1 MSRGRKPIL
10 LFALTIAYCLLLV
23 LASCKRGLA
32 SSGSE
37 NCCQEEVFV
46 FTTKD
51 GNHLLTGTLTL
62 PRQFNAS
69 QKALILVTPPSA
81 SSQAYEGLYTAL
93 SKVLVD
99 HGIAVLTYDP
109 RHLADTAIAVQS
121 VTVFDQADD
130 AESAYV
136 ALKEDSRFGLVG
148 LLGHSE
154 GGNAV
159 AIAAAGNK
167 DIPFVVLLSPLG
179 VSGVEFQLR
188 QVQYRL
194 KKMGEFVQ
202 LTQGKAPD
210 SLQDRLI
217 YNQMRKTHHIIAN
230 NEDVG
235 TAFSL
240 IKSQQEQFYH
250 QYHQQYPSLFGTA
263 PIELRN
269 KMDSSNF
276 LTPHSMALIQYR
288 PELYYPHISCP
299 VLAIFG
305 KMDEV
310 VFWEENAKGLENLFN
325 GSEKQNYT
333 LIALDSIDHNY
344 RKTTDSLSRLL
355 PPGIVHYSQ
364 EAPGQQRSHFDIPAF
379 SAIAKWVN
387 EVQ

>member
-37 NCCQEEVFV
+37 NFCQEEVFV
-46 FTTKD
+46 FTTND

-217 YNQMRKTHHIIAN
+217 YNQMRKIHHIIAN
-230 NEDVG
+230 NE
-235 TAFSL
+235 
-240 IKSQQEQFYH
+240 
-250 QYHQQYPSLFGTA
+250 
-263 PIELRN
+263 
-269 KMDSSNF
+269 
-276 LTPHSMALIQYR
+276 
-288 PELYYPHISCP
+288 
-299 VLAIFG
+299 
-305 KMDEV
+305 
-310 VFWEENAKGLENLFN
+310 
-325 GSEKQNYT
+325 
-333 LIALDSIDHNY
+333 
-344 RKTTDSLSRLL
+344 
-355 PPGIVHYSQ
+355 
-364 EAPGQQRSHFDIPAF
+364 
-379 SAIAKWVN
+379 
-387 EVQ
+387 

>member
-1 MSRGRKPIL
+1 M
-10 LFALTIAYCLLLV
+10 
-23 LASCKRGLA
+23 
-32 SSGSE
+32 
-37 NCCQEEVFV
+37 
-46 FTTKD
+46 
-51 GNHLLTGTLTL
+51 H
-62 PRQFNAS
+62 
-69 QKALILVTPPSA
+69 
-81 SSQAYEGLYTAL
+81 
-93 SKVLVD
+93 SK
-99 HGIAVLTYDP
+99 
-109 RHLADTAIAVQS
+109 
-121 VTVFDQADD
+121 
-130 AESAYV
+130 
-136 ALKEDSRFGLVG
+136 
-148 LLGHSE
+148 GHSE

-202 LTQGKAPD
+202 LTQEKAPD

-217 YNQMRKTHHIIAN
+217 YNQMRKIHHIIAN

-333 LIALDSIDHNY
+333 LIALDSIHHNY

-355 PPGIVHYSQ
+355 PPGIVHQSPETVNHQ
-364 EAPGQQRSHFDIPAF
+364 DESFDTAAF
-379 SAIAKWVN
+379 VEIAKWVN
-387 EVQ
+387 EKSGS